1 MIKVMIDRDTSDSD
15 TMGPY
20 LLELR
25 AAAMQSPGYV
35 SGETL
40 VNLDDPNNVI
50 TISTWRSLE
59 DWRTWERSTERQQI
73 YGKIGPVTERTVI
86 RKFHVAAID

>member
-15 TMGPY
+15 TMGPF

-25 AAAMQSPGYV
+25 AAAMQNPGYI

-40 VNLDDPNNVI
+40 VNIDNPNNVI
-50 TISTWRSLE
+50 TISTWRDLD
-59 DWRTWERSTERQQI
+59 DWRQWESAPERKRI
-73 YGKIGPVTERTVI
+73 YKRIGPVTESITV
-86 RKFHVAAID
+86 RKFNVAAID